1 MEHSPIVKNGMFFYK
16 SILKA
21 YPIKIIVS
29 KTFSEAVCLMRQIL
43 LLHMLMRTL
52 LFLLVLFTSSTF
64 AQNTGSI
71 QGTVKDKNTQETL
84 VGATIQLEKTTLG
97 VNTDIDGN
105 FKLSNIPVGS
115 YAVKASLVGY
125 KPLTKFNINI
135 TSGNAIVLSFELE
148 SSSTDLKEVEIT
160 FDKNRSAVAVDMV
173 TPLSVQTLTTEEI
186 RSNPGGNFDISKVVQ
201 VLPGVAGAAGA
212 SFRNDIIIRGGA
224 PNENVYYLDGIEIP
238 VLNHFQTQGSSG
250 GPAGIL
256 NVSFIEDVKLSSSAF
271 DARID
276 NALASVFQ
284 FKQRQG
290 NQDRISGNVR
300 TSSTEIATT
309 LEGPINKKTNFL
321 VSGRRSYLQ
330 LLFKAIDLPIR
341 PNYWDF
347 QYKVTHKIN
356 EKTTLTA
363 LGIGAIDE
371 FSLAVPRKS
380 TPDNTYILNATPT
393 INQWNYTVGFG
404 VKRLIKNGFMNF
416 TASRNMFNNNIDR
429 FENKEDGDES
439 KRILKIRS
447 QEIENKFR
455 FDVNTFKN
463 GWKIS
468 YGVMVQYV
476 KFNNELY
483 NRLVK
488 QQQIVNPQS
497 GDTIT
502 IPQVLL
508 QYNSN
513 IEFFKY
519 GAFGQISKRFFNEKF
534 LVSAGL
540 RTDMNS
546 FTSTG
551 NDPGKTLSPRVS
563 LSWNFLPK
571 WNLNASV
578 GTYYKI
584 PTYTVLGFR
593 DSLNNTVNTGSSYIR
608 STHYVA
614 GFEFLPK
621 EDLRFTL
628 EGFYKKYSNYPVS
641 VRDGISLANQGGGFD
656 VLGNEPVTSI
666 GGGETYGLEFYVQQ
680 KLTKKT
686 FAVFSYTLVR
696 SRFSGTN
703 GQLISSA
710 WDYRNLFSA
719 LLGRK
724 FKRGWEVG
732 IKYRFAGGAPYTPFD
747 MAASQLNFAT
757 TGTGILDYTQLNTL
771 RLINFNQ
778 FDLRI
783 DKKIYFKRATLDL
796 YMDVTNAAGFS
807 NPSLPNYSFKRN
819 ADNSGFETT
828 DGQALKQDGSNGIPV
843 LLQDQSALV
852 TPSIGFIFEF

>member
-1 MEHSPIVKNGMFFYK
+1 MFVTR
-16 SILKA
+16 IE
-21 YPIKIIVS
+21 
-29 KTFSEAVCLMRQIL
+29 TFMLHRLQLFLFIL
-43 LLHMLMRTL
+43 L
-52 LFLLVLFTSSTF
+52 TSSAF
-64 AQNTGSI
+64 AQNTGTI
-71 QGTVKDKNTQETL
+71 TGIIKDKNTQETL
-84 VGATIQLEKTTLG
+84 IGAIVRLDNSSIGTT
-97 VNTDIDGN
+97 TDMEGK
-105 FKLSNIPVGS
+105 FKLTAIPVGS
-115 YAVKASLVGY
+115 TSITFSYLGF
-125 KPLTKFNINI
+125 KPQTRYNINI
-135 TSGNAIVLSFELE
+135 TSGNAIVLSIELE
-148 SSSTDLKEVEIT
+148 QVQNNIGTVEIVY
-160 FDKNRSAVAVDMV
+160 DKNRSAVAVDMV
-173 TPLSVQTLTTEEI
+173 TPLSVQTLSTEEI

-201 VLPGVAGAAGA
+201 VLPGVAGSASA

-271 DARID
+271 DARFD

-290 NQDRISGNVR
+290 NQERLSGNVR
-300 TSSTEIATT
+300 TSSTEVATT
-309 LEGPINKKTNFL
+309 LEGPINKKTDFL
-321 VSGRRSYLQ
+321 VSARRSYLQ
-330 LLFKAIDLPIR
+330 LLFELIDLPIR

-356 EKTTLTA
+356 AKTTLTA
-363 LGIGAIDE
+363 LGIGAIDN
-371 FSLAVPRKS
+371 FTLAVPKVS
-380 TPDNTYILNATPT
+380 TPENTYIINSTPS

-404 VKRLIKNGFMNF
+404 LKRLVKNGFVNI

-429 FENKEDGDES
+429 FEEKKEDDES

-455 FDVNTFKN
+455 LDVNKFNN

-468 YGVMVQYV
+468 YGVMLQYV

-488 QQQIVNPQS
+488 SQTLANGVV
-497 GDTIT
+497 
-502 IPQVLL
+502 IPEVVLK
-508 QYNSN
+508 YNSN

-519 GAFGQISKRFFNEKF
+519 GAFGQISKRFFDEKF
-534 LVSAGL
+534 LISAGL
-540 RTDMNS
+540 RSDMNS
-546 FTSTG
+546 FTNDG
-551 NDPGKTLSPRVS
+551 NNPFKTLSPRIS
-563 LSWNFLPK
+563 ASWNFLPK

-593 DSLNNTVNTGSSYIR
+593 DSSNNLVNANASYIR

-621 EDLRFTL
+621 DDLRFTL

-656 VLGNEPVTSI
+656 VLGNEAITSI
-666 GGGETYGLEFYVQQ
+666 GGGETLGAEFYMQK

-686 FAVFSYTLVR
+686 FAVFSYTFVR

-703 GQLISSA
+703 GQLIVSA
-710 WDYRNLFSA
+710 WDYRHMFSV
-719 LLGRK
+719 LVGRK
-724 FKRGWEVG
+724 LKRGWEVG
-732 IKYRFAGGAPYTPFD
+732 MKYRFAGGGPFTPFN
-747 MAASQLNFAT
+747 MEASQLNFAT
-757 TGTGILDYTQLNTL
+757 TGTGVLDFTKLNSE

-778 FDLRI
+778 FDIRI
-783 DKKIYFKRATLDL
+783 DKKIFFKRATLDL
-796 YMDVTNAAGFS
+796 YLDVTNATAFP
-807 NPSLPNYSFKRN
+807 NPSLPSYSFERKD
-819 ADNSGFETT
+819 DNSDFKTT
-828 DGQALKQDGSNGIPV
+828 DGSPLKQDGSNGIPV
-843 LLQDQSALV
+843 LINDQSSLV
-852 TPSIGFIFEF
+852 TPSLGFIFEF